1 MKSDTSSQSHNSLRL
16 LTALAFLIT
25 APLLRAQGFTSTGG
39 VTSTSDSVQI
49 GATLPVQGKLH
60 VFSATDNTVLAL
72 YSKNSSTN
80 AVKFQDIS
88 VLDPGSQYGVV
99 ADFQGNSAIKMGS
112 MRIGFQGYP
121 YIMSLGDGQ
130 ALQFNSVGVLGFTPG
145 DVVIGGIGL
154 GNGLRVN
161 GSGNSSFV
169 GSVGIGTTSP
179 VRPLS
184 FANAIGEKI
193 SLYSNSSTA
202 QDYYGFGVAG
212 AELQYQAPAGTHHSF
227 YLGASEKVRIDG
239 AGNVGIGTPNP
250 VRPLSFANAVG
261 EKLSLFSGS
270 SSAHDYYGFGIAG
283 AELQY
288 QVMAGAHHSFYV
300 GTSEKVRIDGL
311 GNVGIGLTNPQQAL
325 SVAGTIQTSVGI
337 LFPDGIVQSVAYP
350 FNTGSKTSDL
360 NRNVAGSLTSSVTN
374 TNTGTSGTAVLAAIT
389 GNGTATSSRTAYVR
403 LVANETSSPR
413 DWRVGMTDGTGVFK
427 IRDNTGA
434 GTDVMTIS
442 GPSARPAITFTGD
455 VTGTTI
461 LATYQ
466 DLAEW
471 VPAAEPMISGT
482 VVVVGQDSDNTVTA
496 STHAYDTGVAGVVS
510 PNPGLLLGV
519 ASASKAKIATTGRV
533 RVRVDATKSPIHK
546 GDLLVTS
553 DRPGMA
559 MKSEP
564 LDVGGVKLH
573 RPGTLIGK
581 ALEPLPSGTGEILVL
596 LSLQ

>member
-1 MKSDTSSQSHNSLRL
+1 MVSYDT
-16 LTALAFLIT
+16 
-25 APLLRAQGFTSTGG
+25 
-39 VTSTSDSVQI
+39 
-49 GATLPVQGKLH
+49 
-60 VFSATDNTVLAL
+60 
-72 YSKNSSTN
+72 
-80 AVKFQDIS
+80 
-88 VLDPGSQYGVV
+88 SQYGVLE
-99 ADFQGNSAIKMGS
+99 DLQGNSSIQVGN
-112 MRIGFQGYP
+112 MRIGYLTQP
-121 YIMSLGDGQ
+121 HIMSLGGQ
-130 ALQFNSVGVLGFTPG
+130 PLYLNSVGVAGFSPG
-145 DVVIGGIGL
+145 DVTIGYSGI
-154 GNGLRVN
+154 GNGLRVS
-161 GSGNSSFV
+161 GSGNSSFA
-169 GSVGIGTTSP
+169 GAVGIGITSP

-184 FANAIGEKI
+184 FANVIGEKL
-193 SLYSNSSTA
+193 SFYSSSSTP
-202 QDYYGFGVAG
+202 QDYYGFGMAG
-212 AELQYQAPAGTHHSF
+212 AELQYQIPSGAHHSF
-227 YLGASEKVRIDG
+227 YAGTLEKVRIDG
-239 AGNVGIGTPNP
+239 AGNVGIGITNP

-270 SSAHDYYGFGIAG
+270 SAAHDYYGFGIAS

-288 QVMAGAHHSFYV
+288 QVTAGAHHSFYV
-300 GTSEKVRIDGL
+300 GTSEKVRIDNL
-311 GNVGIGLTNPQQAL
+311 GNVGIGLTNPQQML

-337 LFPDGIVQSVAYP
+337 LFPDGITQKVAYP
-350 FNTGSKTSDL
+350 FNSDSNTADL
-360 NRNVAGSLTSSVTN
+360 NRNVAGPLTSSVTN
-374 TNTGTSGTAVLAAIT
+374 TNTGASGGAVLAAIT
-389 GNGTATSSRTAYVR
+389 GNGTAISSRTAYVR
-403 LVANETSSPR
+403 LVANETSSPK

-427 IRDNTGA
+427 IRDNTGT

-482 VVVVGQDSDNTVTA
+482 VVIVGEDSDNTVTA
-496 STHAYDTGVAGVVS
+496 STHAYDTRVAGVVS

-533 RVRVDATKSPIHK
+533 RVRVDATKSPIRK

-564 LDVGGVKLH
+564 LDVAGVKLH

-581 ALEPLPSGTGEILVL
+581 ALEPLASGEGEILVL